1 MIGFLEKIKSS
12 SNKLTDEQVMNKV
25 NETLKKLKEIYKS
38 NKVIFLNSKIKLINI
53 LMPAFDKAT
62 NYRFINLGYVL
73 RRRQKGLLCKYFSMN
88 LDADILINEFKK
100 ACDDFKKFHID
111 SINKLNN
118 NKNNLKKDIREAN
131 ASALARGSIRD
142 TSLENNNLLLSEDNS
157 SDYNSDDD
165 IGKIFILDDVN
176 PSDNVKIVVSFKS
189 YHEEDNSSYDE
200 EEED

>member
-1 MIGFLEKIKSS
+1 MIGFLEKIKSP
-12 SNKLTDEQVMNKV
+12 SNKLIDEQVMNKV

-111 SINKLNN
+111 SINKLKKENN
-118 NKNNLKKDIREAN
+118 NLEK
-131 ASALARGSIRD
+131 
-142 TSLENNNLLLSEDNS
+142 ENNNLLLSEDNS